1 MKTLTKYLFPFLLF
15 IGLFASCE
23 TDIKYSS
30 DPGDRL
36 TFSADTVRFD
46 TVFTTI
52 GSSTKLLKVYNK
64 NKDALLIEQIK
75 LENFGTSGF
84 RINVD
89 GMSGSE
95 FNNVEILGG
104 DSLFIFVEVTVN
116 PTSQNNPVL
125 IEDNILFKRAGAEQ
139 SVLLEAFGQ
148 DAYIWKKKIFE
159 NDTTLT
165 GEKPF
170 LLQDS
175 LIVKHGVT
183 LTIGENARFF
193 FDRNAGFYID
203 GTVIAEGT
211 TNNPIVFRGSRSDIM
226 VGEVTYDLVPGQWL
240 GVVVDSLSFGN
251 YFENVQIRNAHYGL
265 KFNHSDE
272 SAKKATLKNVV
283 IHNHL
288 STGLQ
293 AVNCDIDVFNSQ
305 ITNTGG
311 ATVLLAGGK
320 YDFVHCTIGNF
331 FSWDTRLSSALVIA
345 NSVGEEAYPLNN
357 LRIANSIIEGS
368 QRDEIKFQ
376 IDDGVPSNFLFI
388 SNLIKSEEK
397 TNAHFVNNIWNAKEA
412 VFRSI
417 NEDNNRIYDFRLDS
431 ASVAIN
437 VADIQFSLDLPY
449 DINGIPRLID
459 AGPDMGC
466 HEFVDE

>member
-1 MKTLTKYLFPFLLF
+1 MKSLKYLFPFLLF
-15 IGLFASCE
+15 IGLLASCDTE
-23 TDIKYSS
+23 IKYSS
-30 DPGDRL
+30 NPGDRL

-75 LENFGTSGF
+75 LEKFGTSGF

-89 GMSGSE
+89 GMSGFE

-104 DSLFIFVEVTVN
+104 DSLFVFVEVTVN
-116 PTSQNNPVL
+116 PTLENNPVL
-125 IEDNILFKRAGAEQ
+125 FEDNILFKRAGAEQ
-139 SVLLEAFGQ
+139 SVLLEAYGQ

-193 FDRNAGFYID
+193 FERNAGFYVD
-203 GTVIAEGT
+203 GTVIAKGSIS
-211 TNNPIVFRGSRSDIM
+211 NPIIFRGSRNDIM
-226 VGEVTYDLVPGQWL
+226 VGEVSYDLVSGQWQ
-240 GVVVDSLSFGN
+240 GVLVDSLSFGN
-251 YFENVQIRNAHYGL
+251 HFENVQIRNAQYGI
-265 KFNHSDE
+265 KFANSDE
-272 SAKKATLKNVV
+272 SSKKAILKNVV

-293 AVNCDIDVFNSQ
+293 AANCDIDVYNSQ

-311 ATVLLAGGK
+311 ASVLLAGGK
-320 YDFVHCTIGNF
+320 YDFIHCTIGNF
-331 FSWDTRLSSALVIA
+331 FSWDTRLSQALVIA
-345 NSVGEEAYPLNN
+345 NNIGDEPFPLNN
-357 LRIANSIIEGS
+357 LRIVNSIIEGS
-368 QRDEIKFQ
+368 QSDEIMFK
-376 IDDGVPSNFLFI
+376 INDGVPSNFLFI
-388 SNLIKSEEK
+388 SNLIKSKEK
-397 TNAHFVNNIWNAKEA
+397 SNSHFVNNIWNTKEA

-437 VADIQFSLDLPY
+437 AADMQYSLDFPY
-449 DINGIPRLID
+449 DINGIPRLSD
-459 AGPDMGC
+459 TAPDMGC

>member
-1 MKTLTKYLFPFLLF
+1 MKTLKYLLPFLLF
-15 IGLFASCE
+15 IGLLASCDTE
-23 TDIKYSS
+23 IKYSPN
-30 DPGDRL
+30 PGDRL

-75 LENFGTSGF
+75 LENYGTSGF

-89 GMSGSE
+89 GMSGHE
-95 FNNVEILGG
+95 FNNVEILAG

-116 PTSQNNPVL
+116 PTLENNPVL
-125 IEDNILFKRAGAEQ
+125 FEDNILFKRAGAEQ

-183 LTIGENARFF
+183 VTIGENARFF

-203 GTVIAEGT
+203 GTVIAEGSV
-211 TNNPIVFRGSRSDIM
+211 NNPIVFRGSRNDNM
-226 VGEVTYDLVPGQWL
+226 VGEVSYDLVPGQWQ
-240 GVVVDSLSFGN
+240 GIFVDSLSFGN
-251 YFENVQIRNAHYGL
+251 HFENVQIRNAHYGIQF
-265 KFNHSDE
+265 KHSDE
-272 SAKKATLKNVV
+272 SAKKAILKNVV

-288 STGLQ
+288 SAGLQ
-293 AVNCDIDVFNSQ
+293 AVNCDIDVYNTQ

-311 ATVLLAGGK
+311 ASVLLVGGK
-320 YDFVHCTIGNF
+320 YDFVHCTIGNYF
-331 FSWDTRLSSALVIA
+331 NWDTRLSRALVIA
-345 NSVGEEAYPLNN
+345 NKVGDDVFPLNN
-357 LRIANSIIEGS
+357 LRIANSIIDGS
-368 QRDEIKFQ
+368 QSDEIMYK
-376 IDDGVPSNFLFI
+376 IEDEVPANFLFI

-397 TNAHFVNNIWNAKEA
+397 SNSHFINNIWNTKEKT
-412 VFRSI
+412 FRSI
-417 NEDNNRIYDFRLDS
+417 NEDNSRIYDFRLDS

-437 VADIQFSLDLPY
+437 AADIQYSLDFPY
-449 DINGIPRLID
+449 DINGIPRLAD
-459 AGPDMGC
+459 AAPDMGC